1 MLRVYVDEAAAFDML
16 AILHLKAQVSGD
28 WTAYNSFL
36 GPIEEQIDTH
46 TYLKVMASSEYLDLI
61 QANRRVFELID
72 QIVSDEKDSTPE
84 YYTKLFAITVH
95 NANMKRFHAKKALQA
110 KFFSNDLTEQKTV
123 K

>member
-1 MLRVYVDEAAAFDML
+1 MLRIYVDEAAAFDML

-36 GPIEEQIDTH
+36 KPIEEQIDTH
-46 TYLKVMASSEYLDLI
+46 TYLKIMSSSEYLELI

-72 QIVSDEKDSTPE
+72 EVVSAKPE
-84 YYTKLFAITVH
+84 DDYYDALHVH
-95 NANMKRFHAKKALQA
+95 NANMKRFYAKKALQA
-110 KFFSNDLTEQKTV
+110 KFFGNDLTEKKTV